1 MKIRKYAAI
10 DIGSNAVRLLIS
22 NVIESKQQTQFFK
35 NSLVRVPIRLGQDS
49 FTSGKISDRNIKRLV
64 DSIKSFKILMNVHGV
79 ENYLAYATS
88 ALRDAK
94 NGNIIVSKILFKTG
108 INIEIIDG
116 RREAKIISKT
126 DVFQEIDIEKTYL
139 YVDVGGGST
148 EFSIILGGKRID
160 SISFKI
166 GTVRLLNK
174 SVDDKIWNQVEK
186 WIRKKTETFKK
197 IYLMGTGGNI
207 NKIHKISN
215 IKDNRPIT
223 YLAMSSIYNKL
234 NSLTYN
240 ERIIQLGLNPDRSD
254 VIILAA
260 EIFLKTLHWSGAKV
274 IYVPKMG
281 LSDGMI
287 RELYYEQ
294 NSD

>member
-1 MKIRKYAAI
+1 MRIRKYAAI

-35 NSLVRVPIRLGQDS
+35 NSLVRVPIRLGEDS
-49 FTSGKISDRNIKRLV
+49 FTSGKISNRNINRLLE
-64 DSIKSFKILMNVHGV
+64 SIQSFKILMNVHGV

-94 NGNIIVSKILFKTG
+94 NGDLIVNEIFNKTG
-108 INIEIIDG
+108 INIEIING
-116 RREAKIISKT
+116 KREAKIISKT
-126 DVFQEIDIEKTYL
+126 DVFQSIDIDKTYL

-148 EFSIILGGKRID
+148 ELSIIFGGKRVE

-174 SVDDKIWNQVEK
+174 SVDDKIWYQVED
-186 WIRKKTETFKK
+186 WVRTKTKPHKK

-234 NSLTYN
+234 NSLTYE
-240 ERIIQLGLNPDRSD
+240 ERIIEMGLNPDRSD
-254 VIILAA
+254 VIVLAS
-260 EIFLKTLHWSGAKV
+260 EIFLKTLIWSGAKV

-281 LSDGMI
+281 LADGMI
-287 RELYYEQ
+287 RELYYESMQ
-294 NSD
+294 

>member
-22 NVIESKQQTQFFK
+22 NVIESKQQTQFIK
-35 NSLVRVPIRLGQDS
+35 NSLVRLPIRLGQDS

-64 DSIKSFKILMNVHGV
+64 ESIKSFKILMNIHDV

-88 ALRDAK
+88 ALRDSK
-94 NGNIIVSKILFKTG
+94 NGNQIVKKILFETG
-108 INIEIIDG
+108 IKIEIIDG
-116 RREAKIISKT
+116 KKEAKIISKT
-126 DVFQEIDIEKTYL
+126 DVFHEIDIEKTYL

-148 EFSIILGGKRID
+148 EFSILLGGKRID

-174 SVDDKIWNQVEK
+174 TVDYQIWEQVEK
-186 WIRKKTETFKK
+186 WIKKKTGAFKK
-197 IYLMGTGGNI
+197 IYLIGTGGNI
-207 NKIHKISN
+207 NKIHKFSI

-223 YLAMSSIYNKL
+223 YLTMSSIYNKL
-234 NSLTYN
+234 NSLTYE

-260 EIFLKTLHWSGAKV
+260 EIFIKTLRWSGAKV

-287 RELYYEQ
+287 RELYHESKQ
-294 NSD
+294 

>member
-1 MKIRKYAAI
+1 MRIRKYAAI

-35 NSLVRVPIRLGQDS
+35 NSLVRVPIRLGEDS
-49 FTSGKISDRNIKRLV
+49 FTSGKISNRNINRLLE
-64 DSIKSFKILMNVHGV
+64 SIQSFKILMNVHGV

-94 NGNIIVSKILFKTG
+94 NSHLIVNEILNKTG
-108 INIEIIDG
+108 INIEIING
-116 RREAKIISKT
+116 KREAKIISKT
-126 DVFQEIDIEKTYL
+126 DVFQSIDIDKTYL

-148 EFSIILGGKRID
+148 EFSVIYGGKRID

-174 SVDDKIWNQVEK
+174 SVDDKIWNQVED
-186 WIRKKTETFKK
+186 WVRKKTKPYKK

-234 NSLTYN
+234 NSLTYE
-240 ERIIQLGLNPDRSD
+240 ERIIQMGLNPDRSD
-254 VIILAA
+254 VIVLAS
-260 EIFLKTLHWSGAKV
+260 EIFLKTLIWSGAKV

-281 LSDGMI
+281 LADGMI
-287 RELYYEQ
+287 RELYYESVQ
-294 NSD
+294 

>member
-1 MKIRKYAAI
+1 MRIRKYAAI

-35 NSLVRVPIRLGQDS
+35 NSLVRVPIRLGEDS
-49 FTSGKISDRNIKRLV
+49 FTSGKISNRNINRLLE
-64 DSIKSFKILMNVHGV
+64 SIQSFKILMNVHGV

-94 NGNIIVSKILFKTG
+94 NGGLIVNEIFNKTG
-108 INIEIIDG
+108 INIEIING
-116 RREAKIISKT
+116 KREAKIISKT
-126 DVFQEIDIEKTYL
+126 DVFQSIDIDKTYL

-148 EFSIILGGKRID
+148 EFSIIYGGKRIE

-174 SVDDKIWNQVEK
+174 SVDDKIWYQVED
-186 WIRKKTETFKK
+186 WVRTKTKPHKK

-234 NSLTYN
+234 NSLTYE
-240 ERIIQLGLNPDRSD
+240 ERIIEMGLNPDRSD
-254 VIILAA
+254 VIVLAS
-260 EIFLKTLHWSGAKV
+260 EIFLKTLIWSGAKV

-281 LSDGMI
+281 LADGMI
-287 RELYYEQ
+287 RELYYESMQ
-294 NSD
+294 

>member
-22 NVIESKQQTQFFK
+22 NVIESKQQTQFIK
-35 NSLVRVPIRLGQDS
+35 NSLVRLPIRLGQDS

-64 DSIKSFKILMNVHGV
+64 ESIKSFKILMNIHDV

-88 ALRDAK
+88 ALRDSK
-94 NGNIIVSKILFKTG
+94 NGNQIVKKILFETG
-108 INIEIIDG
+108 IKIEIIDG
-116 RREAKIISKT
+116 KKEAKIISKT
-126 DVFQEIDIEKTYL
+126 DVFHEIDIEKTYL

-148 EFSIILGGKRID
+148 EFSILLGGKRID

-174 SVDDKIWNQVEK
+174 TVDYQIWNQVEK
-186 WIRKKTETFKK
+186 WIKKKTGAFKK
-197 IYLMGTGGNI
+197 IYLIGTGGNI

-223 YLAMSSIYNKL
+223 YLTMSSIYNKL
-234 NSLTYN
+234 NSLTYE

-260 EIFLKTLHWSGAKV
+260 EIFLKTLRWSGAKV

-287 RELYYEQ
+287 RELYHESKQ
-294 NSD
+294 

>member
-1 MKIRKYAAI
+1 MRIRKYAAI

-35 NSLVRVPIRLGQDS
+35 NSLVRVPIRLGEDS
-49 FTSGKISDRNIKRLV
+49 FTSGKISNRNINRLLE
-64 DSIKSFKILMNVHGV
+64 SIQSFKILMNVHGV

-94 NGNIIVSKILFKTG
+94 NGDLIVNEIFNKTG
-108 INIEIIDG
+108 INIEIING
-116 RREAKIISKT
+116 KREAKIISKT
-126 DVFQEIDIEKTYL
+126 DVFQSIDIDKTYL

-148 EFSIILGGKRID
+148 EFSIIYGGKRIE

-174 SVDDKIWNQVEK
+174 SVDDKIWYQVED
-186 WIRKKTETFKK
+186 WVRTKTKPHKK

-234 NSLTYN
+234 NSLTYE
-240 ERIIQLGLNPDRSD
+240 ERIIEMGLNPDRSD
-254 VIILAA
+254 VIVLAS
-260 EIFLKTLHWSGAKV
+260 EIFLKTLIWSRAKV

-281 LSDGMI
+281 LADGMI
-287 RELYYEQ
+287 RELYYE
-294 NSD
+294 SME

>member
-1 MKIRKYAAI
+1 M
-10 DIGSNAVRLLIS
+10 
-22 NVIESKQQTQFFK
+22 
-35 NSLVRVPIRLGQDS
+35 
-49 FTSGKISDRNIKRLV
+49 
-64 DSIKSFKILMNVHGV
+64 
-79 ENYLAYATS
+79 
-88 ALRDAK
+88 
-94 NGNIIVSKILFKTG
+94 
-108 INIEIIDG
+108 
-116 RREAKIISKT
+116 
-126 DVFQEIDIEKTYL
+126 

-148 EFSIILGGKRID
+148 EFSILLGGKRID

-174 SVDDKIWNQVEK
+174 TVDYQIWNQVEK
-186 WIRKKTETFKK
+186 WIRKKTGTFKK
-197 IYLMGTGGNI
+197 IYLIGTGGNI

-223 YLAMSSIYNKL
+223 YLTMSSIYNKL
-234 NSLTYN
+234 NSLTYE

-260 EIFLKTLHWSGAKV
+260 EIFLKTLRWSGAKV

-287 RELYYEQ
+287 RELYHESKQ
-294 NSD
+294 

>member
-1 MKIRKYAAI
+1 MRIRKYAAI

-35 NSLVRVPIRLGQDS
+35 NSLVRVPIRLGEDS
-49 FTSGKISDRNIKRLV
+49 FTSGKISNRNINRLLE
-64 DSIKSFKILMNVHGV
+64 SIQSFKILMNVHGV

-94 NGNIIVSKILFKTG
+94 NGNLIVNEILNKTG
-108 INIEIIDG
+108 INIEIING
-116 RREAKIISKT
+116 KREAKIISKT
-126 DVFQEIDIEKTYL
+126 DVFQSIDIDKTYL

-148 EFSIILGGKRID
+148 EFSVIYGGKRID

-174 SVDDKIWNQVEK
+174 SVDDEIWNQVED
-186 WIRKKTETFKK
+186 WVRKKTKPYKK

-234 NSLTYN
+234 NSLTYE
-240 ERIIQLGLNPDRSD
+240 ERIIEMCLNPDRSD
-254 VIILAA
+254 VIVLAS
-260 EIFLKTLHWSGAKV
+260 EFFLKTLIWSGAKV

-281 LSDGMI
+281 LADGMI
-287 RELYYEQ
+287 RELYYESMQ
-294 NSD
+294 

>member
-22 NVIESKQQTQFFK
+22 NVIESKQQTQFIK
-35 NSLVRVPIRLGQDS
+35 NSLVRLPIRLGQDS

-64 DSIKSFKILMNVHGV
+64 ESIKSFKILMNIHEV
-79 ENYLAYATS
+79 ENYLAYGTS
-88 ALRDAK
+88 ALRDSK
-94 NGNIIVSKILFKTG
+94 NGNQIVKKILFETG
-108 INIEIIDG
+108 IKIEIING
-116 RREAKIISKT
+116 KKEAKIISKT
-126 DVFQEIDIEKTYL
+126 DVFHDIDIEKTYL

-148 EFSIILGGKRID
+148 EFSILLGGKRID

-174 SVDDKIWNQVEK
+174 TVDYQIWNQVEK
-186 WIRKKTETFKK
+186 WIRKKTGTFKK
-197 IYLMGTGGNI
+197 IYLIGTGGNI

-223 YLAMSSIYNKL
+223 YLTMSSIYNKL
-234 NSLTYN
+234 NSLTYE

-260 EIFLKTLHWSGAKV
+260 EIFLKTLRWSGAKV

-287 RELYYEQ
+287 RELYHESKQ
-294 NSD
+294 

>member
-1 MKIRKYAAI
+1 MRIRKYAAI

-35 NSLVRVPIRLGQDS
+35 NSLVRVPIRLGEDS
-49 FTSGKISDRNIKRLV
+49 FTSGKISNRNINRLLE
-64 DSIKSFKILMNVHGV
+64 SIQSFKILMNVHGV

-94 NGNIIVSKILFKTG
+94 NSHLIVNEVLNKTG
-108 INIEIIDG
+108 INIEIING
-116 RREAKIISKT
+116 KREAKIISKT
-126 DVFQEIDIEKTYL
+126 DVFQSIDIDKTYL

-148 EFSIILGGKRID
+148 EFSIIYGGKRIE

-174 SVDDKIWNQVEK
+174 SVDDKIWYQVED
-186 WIRKKTETFKK
+186 WVRTKTKPHKK

-234 NSLTYN
+234 NSLTYE
-240 ERIIQLGLNPDRSD
+240 ERIIEMGLNPDRSD
-254 VIILAA
+254 VIVLAS
-260 EIFLKTLHWSGAKV
+260 EIFLKTLIWSRAKV

-281 LSDGMI
+281 LADGMI
-287 RELYYEQ
+287 RELYYE
-294 NSD
+294 SME

>member
-1 MKIRKYAAI
+1 MRIRKYAAI

-35 NSLVRVPIRLGQDS
+35 NSLVRVPIRLGEDS
-49 FTSGKISDRNIKRLV
+49 FTSGKISNRNINRLV
-64 DSIKSFKILMNVHGV
+64 ESIQSFKILMNVHGV

-94 NGNIIVSKILFKTG
+94 NGNLIVNEILNKTG
-108 INIEIIDG
+108 INIEIING
-116 RREAKIISKT
+116 KREAKIISKT
-126 DVFQEIDIEKTYL
+126 DFFQSIDIDKTYL

-148 EFSIILGGKRID
+148 EFSIILGGRRIE

-174 SVDDKIWNQVEK
+174 SVDDKIWNQVED
-186 WIRKKTETFKK
+186 WVRKRSKPHKK

-234 NSLTYN
+234 NSLTYE
-240 ERIIQLGLNPDRSD
+240 ERIIEMGLNPDRSD
-254 VIILAA
+254 VIVLAS
-260 EIFLKTLHWSGAKV
+260 EIFLKTLIWSGAKV

-281 LSDGMI
+281 LADGMI
-287 RELYYEQ
+287 RELYYESMQ
-294 NSD
+294 

>member
-108 INIEIIDG
+108 INVEIIDG

>member
-1 MKIRKYAAI
+1 MRIRKYAAI

-22 NVIESKQQTQFFK
+22 NVIEAKRETQFFK
-35 NSLVRVPIRLGQDS
+35 NSLVRVPVRLGQDS
-49 FTSGKISDRNIKRLV
+49 FTSGKISNRNINRLLE
-64 DSIKSFKILMNVHGV
+64 SIQSFKILMNVHGV

-94 NGNIIVSKILFKTG
+94 NSHLIVNEILNKTG
-108 INIEIIDG
+108 INIEIING
-116 RREAKIISKT
+116 KREAKIISKT
-126 DVFQEIDIEKTYL
+126 DVFQSIDIDKTYL

-148 EFSIILGGKRID
+148 EFSVIYGGKRID

-174 SVDDKIWNQVEK
+174 SVDYKIWNQVED
-186 WIRKKTETFKK
+186 WVRKKTKPYKK

-234 NSLTYN
+234 NSLTYE
-240 ERIIQLGLNPDRSD
+240 ERIIEMGLNPDRSD
-254 VIILAA
+254 VIVLAS
-260 EIFLKTLHWSGAKV
+260 EIFLKTLSWSAAKV

-287 RELYYEQ
+287 RELYYESMQ
-294 NSD
+294 

>member
-1 MKIRKYAAI
+1 MRIRKYAAI

-35 NSLVRVPIRLGQDS
+35 NSLVRVPIRLGEDS
-49 FTSGKISDRNIKRLV
+49 FTSGKISNRNINRLLE
-64 DSIKSFKILMNVHGV
+64 SIQSFKILMNVHGV

-94 NGNIIVSKILFKTG
+94 NGDLIVNEIFNKTG
-108 INIEIIDG
+108 INIEIING
-116 RREAKIISKT
+116 KREAKIISKT
-126 DVFQEIDIEKTYL
+126 DVFQSIDIDKTYL

-148 EFSIILGGKRID
+148 ELSIIFGGKRIE

-174 SVDDKIWNQVEK
+174 SVDDKIWYQVED
-186 WIRKKTETFKK
+186 WVRTKTKPHKK

-234 NSLTYN
+234 NSLTYE
-240 ERIIQLGLNPDRSD
+240 ERIIEMGLNPDRSD
-254 VIILAA
+254 VIVLAS
-260 EIFLKTLHWSGAKV
+260 EIFLKTLIWSGAKV

-281 LSDGMI
+281 LADGMI
-287 RELYYEQ
+287 RELYYESMQ
-294 NSD
+294 

>member
-1 MKIRKYAAI
+1 MRIRKYAAI

-35 NSLVRVPIRLGQDS
+35 NSLVRVPIRLGEDS
-49 FTSGKISDRNIKRLV
+49 FTSGKISNRNINRLLE
-64 DSIKSFKILMNVHGV
+64 SIQSFKILMNVHGV

-94 NGNIIVSKILFKTG
+94 NSHLIVNEVLNKTG
-108 INIEIIDG
+108 INIEIING
-116 RREAKIISKT
+116 KREAKIISKT
-126 DVFQEIDIEKTYL
+126 DVFQSIDIDKTYL

-148 EFSIILGGKRID
+148 EFSVIYGGKRID

-174 SVDDKIWNQVEK
+174 SVDDKIWNQVED
-186 WIRKKTETFKK
+186 WVRKKTKPYKK

-234 NSLTYN
+234 NSLTYE
-240 ERIIQLGLNPDRSD
+240 ERIIQMGLNPDRSD
-254 VIILAA
+254 VIVLAS
-260 EIFLKTLHWSGAKV
+260 EIFLKTLIWSGAKV

-281 LSDGMI
+281 LADGMI
-287 RELYYEQ
+287 RELYYESMQ
-294 NSD
+294 

>member
-1 MKIRKYAAI
+1 MRIRKYAAI

-35 NSLVRVPIRLGQDS
+35 NSLVRVPIRLGEDS
-49 FTSGKISDRNIKRLV
+49 FTSGKISNRNINRLLE
-64 DSIKSFKILMNVHGV
+64 SIQSFKILMNVHGV

-94 NGNIIVSKILFKTG
+94 NGDLIVNEIFNKTG
-108 INIEIIDG
+108 INIEIING
-116 RREAKIISKT
+116 KREAKIISKT
-126 DVFQEIDIEKTYL
+126 DVFQSIDIDKTYL

-148 EFSIILGGKRID
+148 EFSVIYGGKRID

-174 SVDDKIWNQVEK
+174 SVDYKIWNQVED
-186 WIRKKTETFKK
+186 WVRKKTKPYKK

-234 NSLTYN
+234 NSLTYE
-240 ERIIQLGLNPDRSD
+240 ERIIQMGLNPDRSD
-254 VIILAA
+254 VIVLAS
-260 EIFLKTLHWSGAKV
+260 EIFLKTLIWSGAKV
-274 IYVPKMG
+274 IYVPKLG
-281 LSDGMI
+281 LADGMI
-287 RELYYEQ
+287 RELYYESLQ
-294 NSD
+294 

>member
-22 NVIESKQQTQFFK
+22 NVIESKQQTQFIK
-35 NSLVRVPIRLGQDS
+35 NSLVRLPIRLGQDS

-64 DSIKSFKILMNVHGV
+64 ESIKSFKILMNIHEV
-79 ENYLAYATS
+79 ENYLAYGTS
-88 ALRDAK
+88 ALRDSK
-94 NGNIIVSKILFKTG
+94 NGNQIVKKILFETG
-108 INIEIIDG
+108 IKIEIING
-116 RREAKIISKT
+116 KKEAKIISKT
-126 DVFQEIDIEKTYL
+126 DVFHEIDIEKTYL

-148 EFSIILGGKRID
+148 EFSILLGGKRID

-174 SVDDKIWNQVEK
+174 TVDYQIWNQVEK
-186 WIRKKTETFKK
+186 WIRKKTGTFKK
-197 IYLMGTGGNI
+197 IYLIGTGGNI

-223 YLAMSSIYNKL
+223 YLTMSSIYNKL
-234 NSLTYN
+234 NSLTYE

-260 EIFLKTLHWSGAKV
+260 EIFLKTLRWSGAKV

-287 RELYYEQ
+287 RELYHESKQ
-294 NSD
+294 

>member
-1 MKIRKYAAI
+1 MRIRKYAAI

-35 NSLVRVPIRLGQDS
+35 NSLVRVPIRLGEDS
-49 FTSGKISDRNIKRLV
+49 FTSGKISNRNINRLLE
-64 DSIKSFKILMNVHGV
+64 SIQSFKILMNVHGV

-94 NGNIIVSKILFKTG
+94 NSHLIVNEVLNKTG
-108 INIEIIDG
+108 INIEIING
-116 RREAKIISKT
+116 KREAKIISNT
-126 DVFQEIDIEKTYL
+126 DVFQSIDIDKTYL

-148 EFSIILGGKRID
+148 EFSVIYGGKRID

-174 SVDDKIWNQVEK
+174 SVDYKIWNQVED
-186 WIRKKTETFKK
+186 WVRKKTKPYKK

-234 NSLTYN
+234 NSLTYE
-240 ERIIQLGLNPDRSD
+240 ERIIQMGLNPDRSD
-254 VIILAA
+254 VIVLAS
-260 EIFLKTLHWSGAKV
+260 EIFLKTLSWSGAKV
-274 IYVPKMG
+274 IYVPKLG
-281 LSDGMI
+281 LVDGMI
-287 RELYYEQ
+287 RELYYESLQ
-294 NSD
+294 

>member
-1 MKIRKYAAI
+1 MRIRKYAAI

-35 NSLVRVPIRLGQDS
+35 NSLVRVPIRLGEDS
-49 FTSGKISDRNIKRLV
+49 FTSGKISNRNINRLLE
-64 DSIKSFKILMNVHGV
+64 SIQSFKILMNVHGV

-94 NGNIIVSKILFKTG
+94 NSHLIVNEILNKTG
-108 INIEIIDG
+108 INIEIING
-116 RREAKIISKT
+116 KREAKIISKT
-126 DVFQEIDIEKTYL
+126 DVFQSIDIDKTYL

-148 EFSIILGGKRID
+148 EFSVIYGGKRID

-166 GTVRLLNK
+166 GTLRLLNK
-174 SVDDKIWNQVEK
+174 SVDYKIWNQVED
-186 WIRKKTETFKK
+186 WVRKRTKPYKK

-234 NSLTYN
+234 NSLTYE
-240 ERIIQLGLNPDRSD
+240 ERIIQMGLNPDRSD
-254 VIILAA
+254 VIVLAS
-260 EIFLKTLHWSGAKV
+260 EIFLKTLKKSL
-274 IYVPKMG
+274 IT
-281 LSDGMI
+281 
-287 RELYYEQ
+287 YERI
-294 NSD
+294 N

>member
-1 MKIRKYAAI
+1 MRIRKYAAI

-35 NSLVRVPIRLGQDS
+35 NSLVRVPIRLGEDS
-49 FTSGKISDRNIKRLV
+49 FISGKISNRNINRLLE
-64 DSIKSFKILMNVHGV
+64 SIQSFKILMNVHGV

-94 NGNIIVSKILFKTG
+94 NGDLIVNEIFNKTG
-108 INIEIIDG
+108 INIEIING
-116 RREAKIISKT
+116 KREAKIISKT
-126 DVFQEIDIEKTYL
+126 DVFQSIDIDKTYL

-148 EFSIILGGKRID
+148 EFSIMYGGKRIE

-174 SVDDKIWNQVEK
+174 SVDDKIWYQVED
-186 WIRKKTETFKK
+186 WVRTKTKPHKK

-234 NSLTYN
+234 NSLTYE
-240 ERIIQLGLNPDRSD
+240 ERIIEMGLNPDRSD
-254 VIILAA
+254 VIVHAS
-260 EIFLKTLHWSGAKV
+260 EIFLKTLIWSGAKV

-281 LSDGMI
+281 LADGMI
-287 RELYYEQ
+287 RELYYESMQ
-294 NSD
+294 

>member
-1 MKIRKYAAI
+1 MRIRKYAAI

-22 NVIESKQQTQFFK
+22 NVIESNQQTQFFK
-35 NSLVRVPIRLGQDS
+35 NSLVRVPIRLGEDS
-49 FTSGKISDRNIKRLV
+49 FISGKISNRNINRLLE
-64 DSIKSFKILMNVHGV
+64 SIQSFKILMNVHGV

-94 NGNIIVSKILFKTG
+94 NGDLIVNEIFNKTG
-108 INIEIIDG
+108 INIEIING
-116 RREAKIISKT
+116 KREAKIISKT
-126 DVFQEIDIEKTYL
+126 DVFQSIDIDKTYL

-148 EFSIILGGKRID
+148 EFSIMYGGKRIE

-174 SVDDKIWNQVEK
+174 SVDDKIWYQVED
-186 WIRKKTETFKK
+186 WVRTKTKPHKK

-234 NSLTYN
+234 NSLTYE
-240 ERIIQLGLNPDRSD
+240 ERIIEMGLNPDRSD
-254 VIILAA
+254 VIVLAS
-260 EIFLKTLHWSGAKV
+260 EIFLKTLIWSGAKV

-281 LSDGMI
+281 LADGMI
-287 RELYYEQ
+287 RELYYESMQ
-294 NSD
+294 

>member
-1 MKIRKYAAI
+1 MRIRKYAAI

-35 NSLVRVPIRLGQDS
+35 NSLVRVPIRLGEDS
-49 FTSGKISDRNIKRLV
+49 FTSGKISNRNINRLLE
-64 DSIKSFKILMNVHGV
+64 SIQSFKILMNVHGV

-94 NGNIIVSKILFKTG
+94 NSHLIVNEVLNKTG
-108 INIEIIDG
+108 INIEIING
-116 RREAKIISKT
+116 KREAKIISKT
-126 DVFQEIDIEKTYL
+126 DVFQSIDIDKTYL

-148 EFSIILGGKRID
+148 EFSVIYGGKRID

-174 SVDDKIWNQVEK
+174 SVDYKIWNQVED
-186 WIRKKTETFKK
+186 WVRKKTKHYKK

-234 NSLTYN
+234 NSLTYE
-240 ERIIQLGLNPDRSD
+240 ERIIQMGLNPDRSD
-254 VIILAA
+254 VIVLAS
-260 EIFLKTLHWSGAKV
+260 EIFLKTLSWSGAKV
-274 IYVPKMG
+274 IYVPKLG
-281 LSDGMI
+281 LADGMI
-287 RELYYEQ
+287 RELYYESLQ
-294 NSD
+294 

>member
-1 MKIRKYAAI
+1 MRIRKYAAI

-35 NSLVRVPIRLGQDS
+35 NSLVRVPIRLGEDS
-49 FTSGKISDRNIKRLV
+49 FTSGKISNRNINRLLE
-64 DSIKSFKILMNVHGV
+64 SIQSFKILMNVHGV

-94 NGNIIVSKILFKTG
+94 NGDLIVNEIFNKTG
-108 INIEIIDG
+108 INIEIING
-116 RREAKIISKT
+116 KREAKIISKT
-126 DVFQEIDIEKTYL
+126 DVFQSIDIDKTYL

-148 EFSIILGGKRID
+148 EFSVIYGGKRID

-174 SVDDKIWNQVEK
+174 SVDDKIWNQVED
-186 WIRKKTETFKK
+186 WVRKKTKPYKK

-234 NSLTYN
+234 NSLTYE
-240 ERIIQLGLNPDRSD
+240 ERIIQMGLNPDRSD
-254 VIILAA
+254 VIVLAS
-260 EIFLKTLHWSGAKV
+260 EIFLKTLIWSGAKV

-281 LSDGMI
+281 LADGMI
-287 RELYYEQ
+287 RELYYESVQ
-294 NSD
+294 

>member
-1 MKIRKYAAI
+1 MRIRKYAAI

-35 NSLVRVPIRLGQDS
+35 NSLVRVPIRLGEDS
-49 FTSGKISDRNIKRLV
+49 FTSGKISNRNINRLLE
-64 DSIKSFKILMNVHGV
+64 SIQSFKILMNVHGV

-94 NGNIIVSKILFKTG
+94 NSHLIVNEILNKTG
-108 INIEIIDG
+108 INIEIING
-116 RREAKIISKT
+116 KREAKIILKT
-126 DVFQEIDIEKTYL
+126 DVFQSIDIDKTYL

-148 EFSIILGGKRID
+148 EFSIIYGGKRIE

-174 SVDDKIWNQVEK
+174 SVDDKIWYQVED
-186 WIRKKTETFKK
+186 WVRKKTKPYKK

-234 NSLTYN
+234 NSLTYE
-240 ERIIQLGLNPDRSD
+240 ERIIEMGLNPDRSD
-254 VIILAA
+254 VIVLAS
-260 EIFLKTLHWSGAKV
+260 EIFLKTLIWSGAKV

-281 LSDGMI
+281 LADGMI
-287 RELYYEQ
+287 RELYYELML
-294 NSD
+294 

>member
-1 MKIRKYAAI
+1 MRIRKYAAI

-35 NSLVRVPIRLGQDS
+35 NSLVRVPIRLGEDS
-49 FTSGKISDRNIKRLV
+49 FTSGKISNRNINRLLE
-64 DSIKSFKILMNVHGV
+64 SIQSFKILMNVHGV

-94 NGNIIVSKILFKTG
+94 NGHLIVNEIFNKTG
-108 INIEIIDG
+108 INIEIING
-116 RREAKIISKT
+116 KREAKIISKT
-126 DVFQEIDIEKTYL
+126 DVFQSIDIDKTYL

-148 EFSIILGGKRID
+148 ELSIIFGGKRVE

-174 SVDDKIWNQVEK
+174 SVDDKIWYQVED
-186 WIRKKTETFKK
+186 WVRTKTKPHKK

-234 NSLTYN
+234 NSLTYE
-240 ERIIQLGLNPDRSD
+240 ERIIEMGLNPDRSD
-254 VIILAA
+254 VIVLAS
-260 EIFLKTLHWSGAKV
+260 EIFLKTLIWSGAKV

-281 LSDGMI
+281 LADGMI
-287 RELYYEQ
+287 RELYYESMQ
-294 NSD
+294 

>member
-1 MKIRKYAAI
+1 MRIRKFAAI

-35 NSLVRVPIRLGQDS
+35 NSLVRVPIRLGEDS
-49 FTSGKISDRNIKRLV
+49 FISGKISNRNINRLLE
-64 DSIKSFKILMNVHGV
+64 SIQSFKILMNVHGV

-94 NGNIIVSKILFKTG
+94 NGDLIVNEIFNKTG
-108 INIEIIDG
+108 INIEIING
-116 RREAKIISKT
+116 KREAKIISKT
-126 DVFQEIDIEKTYL
+126 DVFQSIDIDKTYL

-148 EFSIILGGKRID
+148 EFSIMYGGKRIE

-174 SVDDKIWNQVEK
+174 SVDDKIWYQVED
-186 WIRKKTETFKK
+186 WVRTKTKPYKK

-234 NSLTYN
+234 NSLTYE
-240 ERIIQLGLNPDRSD
+240 ERIIEMGLNPDRSD
-254 VIILAA
+254 VIVLAS
-260 EIFLKTLHWSGAKV
+260 EIFLKTLIWSGAKV

-281 LSDGMI
+281 LADGMI
-287 RELYYEQ
+287 RELYYESMQ
-294 NSD
+294 

>member
-1 MKIRKYAAI
+1 MRIRKYAAI

-35 NSLVRVPIRLGQDS
+35 NSLVRVPIRLGEDS
-49 FTSGKISDRNIKRLV
+49 FTSGKISNRNINRLLE
-64 DSIKSFKILMNVHGV
+64 SIQSFKILMNVHGV

-94 NGNIIVSKILFKTG
+94 NSHLIVNEILNKTG
-108 INIEIIDG
+108 INIEIING
-116 RREAKIISKT
+116 KREAKIISKT
-126 DVFQEIDIEKTYL
+126 DVFQSIDIDKTYL

-148 EFSIILGGKRID
+148 EFSVIYGGKRID

-174 SVDDKIWNQVEK
+174 SVDDKIWNQVED
-186 WIRKKTETFKK
+186 WVRKKTKPYKK

-234 NSLTYN
+234 NSLTYE
-240 ERIIQLGLNPDRSD
+240 ERIIQMGLNPDRSD
-254 VIILAA
+254 VIVLAS
-260 EIFLKTLHWSGAKV
+260 EIFLKTLSWSGAKV
-274 IYVPKMG
+274 IYVPKIG
-281 LSDGMI
+281 SCRWD
-287 RELYYEQ
+287 
-294 NSD
+294 D